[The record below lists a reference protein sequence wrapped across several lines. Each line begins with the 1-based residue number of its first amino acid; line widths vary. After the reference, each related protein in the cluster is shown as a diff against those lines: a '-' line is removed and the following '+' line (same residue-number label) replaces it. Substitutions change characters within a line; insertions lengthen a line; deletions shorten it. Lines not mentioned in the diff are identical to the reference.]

1 MPETKQAPSR
11 HQVGTKQGPSDKPSA
26 GPKELSSEQFR
37 ILKLCMD
44 AKAIADLMKVF
55 DRSNRTKF
63 KKSLIEPLM
72 AEGLLEMTEPGSP
85 NSPTQKYRTTEK
97 GRQAADNFHD

>member
-1 MPETKQAPSR
+1 MS
-11 HQVGTKQGPSDKPSA
+11 GTKRGPSDK
-26 GPKELSSEQFR
+26 LSSGHKEPGTEQFR
-37 ILKLCMD
+37 ILKLCMG

-72 AEGLLEMTEPGSP
+72 DEGLLEMTEPDSP
-85 NSPTQKYRTTEK
+85 NSPTQKYRTTVRGKQLIES
-97 GRQAADNFHD
+97 RAE